1 MFSLL
6 LAGQQV
12 YEVCAHKKEVAMSMR
27 IFWVL
32 FGLIVF
38 NPAQADM
45 AIRMDQT
52 EVSIR
57 AFAEFVAAT
66 GFQTK
71 AELDGGM
78 VYEAGWVVKPGWNW
92 RQPYGTVSPP

>member
-1 MFSLL
+1 
-6 LAGQQV
+6 
-12 YEVCAHKKEVAMSMR
+12 MSMR
-27 IFWVL
+27 ILWVL

-92 RQPYGTVSPP
+92 RQPYGTVSPPDEPAVHLTFDEA